1 MTEEDADTLVRSIDT
16 DGNGEVD
23 VDEFITLIRDAM

>member
-23 VDEFITLIRDAM
+23 VDEFIALIRDAM